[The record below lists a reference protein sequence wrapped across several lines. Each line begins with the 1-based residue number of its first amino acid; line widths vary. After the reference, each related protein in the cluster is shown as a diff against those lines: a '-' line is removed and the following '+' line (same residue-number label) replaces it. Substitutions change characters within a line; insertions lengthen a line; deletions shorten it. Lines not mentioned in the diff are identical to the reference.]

1 MEAPKIVSKNPSEI
15 NRQISEARAAV
26 EEITLQRIGF
36 AFMEENMALRE
47 KDPRTVIE
55 QLVAALPDEPQIVNR
70 ADVEILSNKL
80 ILGNG
85 RRSILDHGEVTPL
98 ESYLVFL
105 LMTKSPKSTHLEF
118 SEGTTADN
126 FSITDSIRILRDQVR
141 TKRFLQGIAES
152 IMLLKNQKG
161 PQEKISVCDAG
172 CGAIPILGLYAAL
185 QNDEVEVICI
195 ENNPAAAAIAQTYID
210 ILGLNDQVTVVS
222 HDAREINLGKELDL
236 LVSETMDVALLN
248 EPMTDIL
255 HRLAP
260 SVREGGIIIPAQVN
274 VYGAIVPKTAYTN
287 ASEYSLVDTDA
298 APIVSTQWQLINTYI
313 AGEAVPEINFNLETS
328 HTEPDGVVLLTS
340 EVVVSPAV
348 PTLGMNMSRLTQPI
362 PLPDASGQ
370 EIQSFS
376 LRPGSV
382 INISYSAGSH
392 PTEIKT
398 THSSH

>member
-15 NRQISEARAAV
+15 NRQILEANAAV
-26 EEITLQRIGF
+26 EEMTLQRIGF
-36 AFMEENMALRE
+36 AFIEENMALME
-47 KDPRTVIE
+47 MDPRTVIE
-55 QLVAALPDEPQIVNR
+55 QLVMALPDEPRIINR
-70 ADVEILSNKL
+70 ADVEALSSQL

-118 SEGTTADN
+118 SEVTTSDN

-141 TKRFLQGIAES
+141 TKRFIQGIAES
-152 IMLLKNQKG
+152 VKFLKNEKE
-161 PQEKISVCDAG
+161 PQEKIFVCDAG

-185 QNDEVEVICI
+185 QNDSVEVVCI
-195 ENNPAAAAIAQTYID
+195 ENNPDAAQIAQTYID
-210 ILGLNDQVTVVS
+210 ILGLTNRVTVVS
-222 HDAREINLGKELDL
+222 GDAREINLENELDL

-255 HRLAP
+255 HHLAP
-260 SVREGGIIIPAQVN
+260 SVRSGGIIIPTQVN
-274 VYGAIVPKTAYTN
+274 VYAAVVPKEAYTN
-287 ASEYSLVDTDA
+287 ASEYSLIDTDA
-298 APIVSTQWQLINTYI
+298 APIVSTVWHPINTYT
-313 AGEAVPEINFNLETS
+313 AGESVEKIDFNLEIN
-328 HTEPDGVVLLTS
+328 HVEPDAVVLLTS
-340 EVVVSPAV
+340 EVVISHAV

-362 PLPDASGQ
+362 PLPDETGR

-382 INISYSAGSH
+382 VNISYRAGSH
-392 PTEIKT
+392 PTEVKT
-398 THSSH
+398 ALSPK